1 MERVIQAILDSIEE
15 QEKTVIR
22 ICGHGAS
29 GKTTLAKRL
38 YQVLPKDSTYLLE
51 TDAYIISNS
60 SGVQV
65 TYDLKGVE
73 GCYQMPACH
82 SARHE
87 LASLK
92 RDILMFR
99 KGMDLLTIDTSWS
112 PSQIIS
118 GQGKLLIVEGM
129 SSTFLEKEL
138 FDLSVFCDT
147 DNETELQ
154 RRLQRDTSER
164 GRQAHFVMQ
173 SHQHR
178 RRQYQLYL
186 EPVQK
191 NGEFLLNQSQNKC
204 LLERKT

>member
-82 SARHE
+82 PARHE

-138 FDLSVFCDT
+138 FDLSIFAIQIMRLNCRDVC
-147 DNETELQ
+147 NEILVNVDAKLILSCRAINTE
-154 RRLQRDTSER
+154 DVNTNS
-164 GRQAHFVMQ
+164 
-173 SHQHR
+173 
-178 RRQYQLYL
+178 
-186 EPVQK
+186 
-191 NGEFLLNQSQNKC
+191 
-204 LLERKT
+204 T